1 MAIQVIIKRKIKQGH
16 QAKELVPL
24 LLQMRTYAMY
34 QPGYIS
40 GETLCDIDNPGN
52 CIVISKW
59 ETVEDWRKWTQSQE
73 RTRMEEKIEASTG
86 IKSEYTVFSS
96 ILPEAGDK

>member
-16 QAKELVPL
+16 QAKEIVPL
-24 LLQMRTYAMY
+24 IRQMRIHAMH

-40 GETLCDIDNPGN
+40 GETLCDINHPGQ

-59 ETVEDWRKWTQSQE
+59 ETVEDWKRWSQSRE
-73 RTRMEEKIEASTG
+73 RAAMDAKIESFTG
-86 IKSEYTVFSS
+86 ESSEYHIYSYMV
-96 ILPEAGDK
+96 